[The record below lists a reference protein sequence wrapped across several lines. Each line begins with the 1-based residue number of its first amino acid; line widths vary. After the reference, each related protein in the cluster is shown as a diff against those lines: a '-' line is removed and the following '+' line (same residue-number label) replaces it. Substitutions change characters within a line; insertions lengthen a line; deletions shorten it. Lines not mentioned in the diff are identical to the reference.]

1 MKKRLL
7 SLCLII
13 VLILGIT
20 AIPDNTFVTNSTTV
34 SAATFGQKQALKKA
48 KSYLRVM
55 ALSKRGLM
63 NQLEYEGFSY
73 KECKYGAKHCK
84 ANWKKQAAKK
94 AKSYLKVMAF
104 SKSSLYDQLIYEG
117 FTKSQ
122 ARYGV
127 KKAYK

>member
-7 SLCLII
+7 SLCLIVI
-13 VLILGIT
+13 LILGIT

-55 ALSKRGLM
+55 A
-63 NQLEYEGFSY
+63 
-73 KECKYGAKHCK
+73 
-84 ANWKKQAAKK
+84 
-94 AKSYLKVMAF
+94 F

>member
-7 SLCLII
+7 SLCLIV

-20 AIPDNTFVTNSTTV
+20 TIPNNTFITSSTTV

-48 KSYLRVM
+48 KLYLKTM
-55 ALSKRGLM
+55 PFSKQGLI
-63 NQLEYEGFSY
+63 NQLKYEGYTS
-73 KECKYGAKHCK
+73 KECKYGAKYCK
-84 ANWKKQAAKK
+84 ANWKKQAVKK
-94 AKSYLKVMAF
+94 AKLYLKTMAF

-117 FTKSQ
+117 FTKLQ

-127 KKAYK
+127 KKAYR